1 MNMQAL
7 LKQAKKMQ
15 NDLAK
20 LEDEL
25 NENIYES
32 SMGGGAVKVEVK
44 GNMSIESISIDE
56 ALLEKSG
63 KDDLEQMLKSALND
77 ALQKA
82 SDTKEK
88 NMNALTGGVKMPGG
102 F

>member
-15 NDLAK
+15 SDLAK
-20 LEDEL
+20 LENEL
-25 NENIYES
+25 NENIYKTS
-32 SMGGGAVKVEVK
+32 TGGGAVKVAVK
-44 GNMSIESISIDE
+44 GNMLIESISIDE
-56 ALLEKSG
+56 SLLEKSS
-63 KDDLEQMLKSALND
+63 KEDLEEMLKFALND
-77 ALQKA
+77 ALQIA

-88 NMNALTGGVKMPGG
+88 SINGLTGGVKMPGG